1 VTAEGADRE
10 RYTSPDR
17 CAVSVGRRR
26 PCSRRPTSSRSPQP
40 MQTSYRPDSS
50 CRATA
55 DPQKYDR
62 KYCRARMFS
71 ATATWSTV
79 WDAAVCACRYTAL
92 FRAVACRV
100 LIVLLIVPGKWPNRR
115 Y

>member
-1 VTAEGADRE
+1 MVSHKTEVTEYAAEILPSRE
-10 RYTSPDR
+10 TLR
-17 CAVSVGRRR
+17 VNI
-26 PCSRRPTSSRSPQP
+26 PQP

-71 ATATWSTV
+71 ATATLSTV

-100 LIVLLIVPGKWPNRR
+100 LIVPGKWPNRR